1 MVRGADTA
9 RPNLAPQAAGLLAL
23 SLGLS
28 VLNDDD
34 LAIKERGFM
43 LYDALYAWCRFAA
56 DEAHGWPPVTRPA
69 AGAVP

>member
-1 MVRGADTA
+1 
-9 RPNLAPQAAGLLAL
+9 
-23 SLGLS
+23 